1 MIFFVSCSAAMIDAR
16 NPRERSLVAALATR
30 NSACSQIF
38 AELIKPHNCKT
49 YLHTFGAS
57 KGDGDDRLALL
68 LPFAG
73 KRSSSWP
80 IKLPLFNDFF
90 SPFPSLVAFTFARP
104 SERAQ
109 NSDEINCMN
118 VVKKQ
123 HNTEIIHSR
132 QIENDDVAR
141 TYSLLRRHV

>member
-1 MIFFVSCSAAMIDAR
+1 MPVIQGKEASSQRLPPEI
-16 NPRERSLVAALATR
+16 PRAVKYLPSLSSRTIVK
-30 NSACSQIF
+30 
-38 AELIKPHNCKT
+38 LICTLLGP
-49 YLHTFGAS
+49 S